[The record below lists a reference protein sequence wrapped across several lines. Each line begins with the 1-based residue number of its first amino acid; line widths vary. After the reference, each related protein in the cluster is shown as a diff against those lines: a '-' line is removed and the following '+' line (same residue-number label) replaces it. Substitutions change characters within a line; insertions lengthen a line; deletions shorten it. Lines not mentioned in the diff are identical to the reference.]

1 MGRTNR
7 YPDEIRRRAIEEV
20 TKRGRSSTAVA
31 RDLGITQT
39 TISTWVRTYR
49 RDHGLEPG
57 PTSEQT
63 ARIKELE
70 RENAELRRANE
81 ILKRASAFFAVEAD
95 RTRAK

>member
-1 MGRTNR
+1 MGTTNR

-20 TKRGRSSTAVA
+20 TERGRTSSQVA
-31 RDLGITQT
+31 RDLGMTQT
-39 TISTWVRTYR
+39 TVSTWVRQYR

-70 RENAELRRANE
+70 KEVADLRRTNE
-81 ILKRASAFFAVEAD
+81 ILKKASAFFAQEAD
-95 RTRAK
+95 RTRTR

>member
-1 MGRTNR
+1 MGATNR

-20 TKRGRSSTAVA
+20 TERGRNASEVA
-31 RDLGITQT
+31 RDLGMTQT
-39 TISTWVRTYR
+39 TVSTWVRQYR
-49 RDHGLEPG
+49 RDRGLEPG

-70 RENAELRRANE
+70 KEVADLRRTNE

-95 RTRAK
+95 RARTR